1 MNTINTF
8 EIIANKG
15 AAGMSQII
23 FFVLLFVIMWVVMI
37 RPQQKRAKALRERQ
51 SSLKKGDNVV
61 TIGGM
66 HATVNAISDNTVSLR
81 LSEGVFVKYDK
92 SAIANVLPKGG
103 EKTEKAEKSAK

>member
-1 MNTINTF
+1 MNTF
-8 EIIANKG
+8 EIIADKG
-15 AAGMSQII
+15 AAGMSQLI

-66 HATVNAISDNTVSLR
+66 HATVNAISDTTVSLR

-92 SAIANVLPKGG
+92 SSIANVLNKGG
-103 EKTEKAEKSAK
+103 EKAEKSSKQPSAKQ